1 MTHVRTSPY
10 YPQSNGKIERWH
22 KSLKSECIRPGTP
35 LSLEDARRLVEGY
48 VEHYNNVRLNS
59 ATGYITPTRHAGW
72 ATAGDSRRTRSKVG
86 SGAEATADLPPA
98 SRRERRRCQS
108 LDSPAVIGLAFFFYH
123 RQSLCKKIRAVT
135 TTSDVRGQD
144 DLYQQAA
151 SEYGAALA
159 RLARGYE
166 ADPDKQRDLLQEIH
180 ISLWRSLEGFDGLC
194 SLRTW
199 VYRVA
204 HNAATSY
211 VIRQRRA
218 RPQMLVS
225 LDEVE
230 ALPIEGETD
239 RKVALNQLTALIQ
252 RLKPSDRQVILAWLD
267 GMDAAEIGELTGLS
281 SGNVAT
287 KVHRI
292 KSILARDFQGARNG
306 RS

>member
-1 MTHVRTSPY
+1 MP
-10 YPQSNGKIERWH
+10 
-22 KSLKSECIRPGTP
+22 
-35 LSLEDARRLVEGY
+35 
-48 VEHYNNVRLNS
+48 
-59 ATGYITPTRHAGW
+59 
-72 ATAGDSRRTRSKVG
+72 G
-86 SGAEATADLPPA
+86 SGPV
-98 SRRERRRCQS
+98 RH
-108 LDSPAVIGLAFFFYH
+108 FFFYH
-123 RQSLCKKIRAVT
+123 HQTRCKKILPVT

-166 ADPDKQRDLLQEIH
+166 ADPDKRRDLLQEIH
-180 ISLWRSLEGFDGLC
+180 ISLWRSFEGFDGLC

-204 HNAATSY
+204 HNASTSY

-218 RPQMLVS
+218 RPQLLVS

-230 ALPIEGETD
+230 ALPIEPQTD
-239 RKVALNQLTALIQ
+239 RKVALTQLTALIQ
-252 RLKPSDRQVILAWLD
+252 RLKPVDRQVILAWLD
-267 GMDAAEIGELTGLS
+267 GMDSAEIGELTGLS

-292 KSILARDFQGARNG
+292 KIILARDFQGARNG